1 MTMKVDSWLFWILAS
16 SVALSMYDLCKK
28 ASVKGNSVFPTL
40 LATTFSGWAVLS
52 AVLLATGKFGEVAG
66 VSVKHVPLLFAKSA
80 IVGASWTA
88 TYLALRTLPITS
100 AAPIRATGPFW
111 TLIGAIVL
119 FSEVPCALQSVGMAL
134 VLAGC
139 VFFSV
144 SSRRDSAGGG
154 FKAVALAFAGT
165 VLGSCSALYDKHLLQ
180 GLGLG
185 PSAVLWWFL
194 GGMMLMYAIAAAFSR
209 RGFEWRWTMPL
220 TGILLAL
227 SDACYFTAIADPDAK
242 ISVLSLVRRSS
253 IVLTFFVGG
262 AIFRENDLRR
272 KVFALSAI
280 LLGVAML
287 CLFS

>member
-119 FSEVPCALQSVGMAL
+119 FSEVPCALQAVGMAL

-185 PSAVLWWFL
+185 
-194 GGMMLMYAIAAAFSR
+194 
-209 RGFEWRWTMPL
+209 
-220 TGILLAL
+220 
-227 SDACYFTAIADPDAK
+227 
-242 ISVLSLVRRSS
+242 
-253 IVLTFFVGG
+253 
-262 AIFRENDLRR
+262 
-272 KVFALSAI
+272 
-280 LLGVAML
+280 
-287 CLFS
+287 

>member
-1 MTMKVDSWLFWILAS
+1 MKADSWLFWILAS

-52 AVLLATGKFGEVAG
+52 AVLFATGKFGEVAG

-119 FSEVPCALQSVGMAL
+119 FSEVPCALQAVGMAL

>member
-1 MTMKVDSWLFWILAS
+1 MKVDSWLFWILAS

-119 FSEVPCALQSVGMAL
+119 FSEVPCALQAVGMAL

-227 SDACYFTAIADPDAK
+227 SDACYFTAITDPDAK

-253 IVLTFFVGG
+253 LVLTFFVGG

>member
-1 MTMKVDSWLFWILAS
+1 MTMKADSWLFWILAS

-28 ASVKGNSVFPTL
+28 ASVRGNSVFPTL
-40 LATTFSGWAVLS
+40 FATTFSGWALLS
-52 AVLLATGKFGEVAG
+52 AFLFATGGFGTVAD
-66 VSVKHVPLLFAKSA
+66 VSVRQVPLLFAKSA

-111 TLIGAIVL
+111 TLIGAIAL
-119 FSEVPCALQSVGMAL
+119 FGEVPCALQAAGMAL

-154 FKAVALAFAGT
+154 LKAVALAFAGT

-185 PSAVLWWFL
+185 PSTVLWWFL
-194 GGMMLMYAIAAAFSR
+194 GGMTLMYAVAAAFSR

-227 SDACYFTAIADPDAK
+227 SDACYFTAISDPDAR

-253 IVLTFFVGG
+253 IVLTFFAGG
-262 AIFRENDLRR
+262 AIFRESDLRR
-272 KVFALSAI
+272 KVFALAAI

>member
-1 MTMKVDSWLFWILAS
+1 VNVDSWLFWILAS

-28 ASVKGNSVFPTL
+28 ASVRGNSVFPTL

-52 AVLLATGKFGEVAG
+52 AFLLATGKFGAVAG
-66 VSVKHVPLLFAKSA
+66 VSAKHVPLLFVKSA

-119 FSEVPCALQSVGMAL
+119 FAEVPCALQAVGMAL

-144 SSRRDSAGGG
+144 SSRRDTAGGG
-154 FKAVALAFAGT
+154 LKAVALAFAGT

-180 GLGLG
+180 GLGLA

-194 GGMMLMYAIAAAFSR
+194 GGMTLMYAAAAAFSR

-262 AIFRENDLRR
+262 AIFRESDLRR
-272 KVFALSAI
+272 KIFALVAI

>member
-1 MTMKVDSWLFWILAS
+1 MNVDSWLFWILAS

-28 ASVKGNSVFPTL
+28 ASVRGNSVFPTL
-40 LATTFSGWAVLS
+40 LVTTFSGWAVLS
-52 AVLLATGKFGEVAG
+52 AFLLATGKFGAVAG
-66 VSVKHVPLLFAKSA
+66 VSAKHVPPLFVKSA

-119 FSEVPCALQSVGMAL
+119 FVEVPCALQAAGMAL

-144 SSRRDSAGGG
+144 SSRRDTAGGG
-154 FKAVALAFAGT
+154 LKAVALAFAGT

-180 GLGLG
+180 GLGLA
-185 PSAVLWWFL
+185 PSSVLWWFL
-194 GGMMLMYAIAAAFSR
+194 GGMTLMYAAAAAFSR

-262 AIFRENDLRR
+262 AIFRERDLRR
-272 KVFALSAI
+272 KIFALIAI

>member
-1 MTMKVDSWLFWILAS
+1 MNVDSWLFWILAS

-40 LATTFSGWAVLS
+40 LVTTFSGWAVLS
-52 AVLLATGKFGEVAG
+52 VFLLAAGKFGAV
-66 VSVKHVPLLFAKSA
+66 VSVSAKHVPLLFAKSA

-119 FSEVPCALQSVGMAL
+119 FAEVPCALQAAGMAL

-154 FKAVALAFAGT
+154 LKAVALAFAGT

-180 GLGLG
+180 YLGLDTTT
-185 PSAVLWWFL
+185 VLWWFL
-194 GGMMLMYAIAAAFSR
+194 GGMCIIYAVAAFFSR
-209 RGFEWRWTMPL
+209 KGFEWRWSMPL
-220 TGILLAL
+220 VGVLLAL
-227 SDACYFTAIADPDAK
+227 SDACYFNAISVPDAQ
-242 ISVLSLVRRSS
+242 ISILSLIRRSS
-253 IVLTFFVGG
+253 IVITFFIGG
-262 AIFRENDLRR
+262 AIFRESDIKR
-272 KVFALSAI
+272 KAIALGAI
-280 LLGVAML
+280 ILGVALL
-287 CLFS
+287 CL

>member
-1 MTMKVDSWLFWILAS
+1 MNVDSWLFWIIAS
-16 SVALSMYDLCKK
+16 SVALSLYDLCKK
-28 ASVKGNSVFPTL
+28 ASVRGNSVFPTL
-40 LATTFSGWAVLS
+40 LVTTFSGWAVLS
-52 AVLLATGKFGEVAG
+52 AFLLATGKFGAVAG
-66 VSVKHVPLLFAKSA
+66 VSAKHVPLLFVKSA

-119 FSEVPCALQSVGMAL
+119 FAEVPCALQAAGMAL

-144 SSRRDSAGGG
+144 SSRRDTAGGG
-154 FKAVALAFAGT
+154 LKAVALAFAGT

-180 GLGLG
+180 GLGLA
-185 PSAVLWWFL
+185 PSSVLWWFL
-194 GGMMLMYAIAAAFSR
+194 GGMTLMYAAAAAFSR

-262 AIFRENDLRR
+262 AIFRERDLRR
-272 KVFALSAI
+272 KIFALVAI